1 MHMVDLIE
9 KKRNGNALSK
19 EELEYWIDG
28 CTAGRIP
35 DYQSS
40 ALLMAIFFQGLTE
53 EETLH
58 LTLAMAASG
67 EQMDLSSLGSHT
79 VDKHSTGG
87 VGDKTTLIAAPIAAA
102 AGCTIAKMSGRGLGH
117 TGGTVDKLESIPGFE
132 TSLSPNE
139 FLRVAEKTGLCVVGQ
154 TGNLAPA
161 DKKLYALRDVTATV
175 ENLSLIA
182 ASIMSKKLAAGN
194 QAIIL
199 DVKTGSGAFM
209 KTLDGSRALAKAM
222 VDIGNRAGR
231 VTRAVITNMDIPLGF
246 AVGNALEVEE
256 AVDTLRGNGPKDL
269 TEVCLT
275 LSSVMIACALQ
286 KPLKDSR
293 RLAEKMLQNGR
304 AYNVFLSMVRAQGG
318 DADILEKRRR
328 ALFSKDIQSPG
339 SGYVAKINTAQCG
352 RASVLLGAGRE
363 TKEDCI
369 DPLAGILLHKKT
381 GDSVKK
387 GDSLATF
394 YASEQSLF
402 AEAESAFLKAYTIS
416 GQAPAAEP
424 LIFEIIE

>member
-9 KKRNGNALSK
+9 KKRNGSVLSK
-19 EELEYWIDG
+19 EELEYWIGG
-28 CTAGRIP
+28 CTEGSIP

-40 ALLMAIFFQGLTE
+40 ALLMAIFFQGLTA

-58 LTLAMAASG
+58 LTMAMAASG

-132 TSLSPNE
+132 TALSPDD

-194 QAIIL
+194 QAILL

-209 KTLDGSRALAKAM
+209 KTLDSSRALAKAM
-222 VDIGNRAGR
+222 VDIGDRAGR
-231 VTRAVITNMDIPLGF
+231 VTRAVITNMNVPLGY
-246 AVGNALEVEE
+246 AIGNALEVEE
-256 AVDTLRGNGPKDL
+256 AIDTLHGNGPKDL

-286 KPLKDSR
+286 KSPQDSR
-293 RLAEKMLQNGR
+293 RLAEEMLQSGR
-304 AYNVFLSMVRAQGG
+304 AYDVFLSMVRAQGG
-318 DADILEKRRR
+318 DTGVLETRRR
-328 ALFSKDIQSPG
+328 APFSKDIQSSS
-339 SGYVAKINTAQCG
+339 SGYVAKIDTAQCG

-363 TKEDCI
+363 TKEDHI

-381 GDSVKK
+381 GDPVKK
-387 GDSLATF
+387 GDSLATL
-394 YASEQSLF
+394 YTSEQSLF
-402 AEAESAFLKAYTIS
+402 AEAENTFLKAYTIAE
-416 GQAPAAEP
+416 QAPAAEP